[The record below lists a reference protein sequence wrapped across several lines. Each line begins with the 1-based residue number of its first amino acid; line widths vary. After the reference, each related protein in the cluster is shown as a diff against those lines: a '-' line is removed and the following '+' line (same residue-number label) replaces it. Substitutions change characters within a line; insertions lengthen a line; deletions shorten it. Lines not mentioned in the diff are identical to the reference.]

1 MRMMMI
7 YKTNSK
13 NELILLVIQ
22 QILNVVY
29 TKVSKVGILGNY
41 PHPNG

>member
-13 NELILLVIQ
+13 MSLFCCYTTNT
-22 QILNVVY
+22 NVVY
-29 TKVSKVGILGNY
+29 TKVSKVGY
-41 PHPNG
+41 

>member
-1 MRMMMI
+1 MI

-13 NELILLVIQ
+13 MSLFFAVIQ

-29 TKVSKVGILGNY
+29 TKVSKVGY
-41 PHPNG
+41 